1 MADLVLLTCRS
12 DAHCSATVDQLLAH
26 RWVTG
31 TQVATVQLTS
41 ALEELRRFNARR
53 KFKAAVNTVQA
64 TISLQKTYSKAK
76 SSSSA
81 DGGNSPRD
89 TAEAN
94 VSATASPDAVNVE
107 LQ

>member
-1 MADLVLLTCRS
+1 MFCAECNTR
-12 DAHCSATVDQLLAH
+12 ATVDQLLAH

-53 KFKAAVNTVQA
+53 RLKAAANTVRA
-64 TISLQKTYSKAK
+64 TVSLQKAYSKAK

-81 DGGNSPRD
+81 DPDKAATKN
-89 TAEAN
+89 TEAIEEEG
-94 VSATASPDAVNVE
+94 ASPDAVDVQ